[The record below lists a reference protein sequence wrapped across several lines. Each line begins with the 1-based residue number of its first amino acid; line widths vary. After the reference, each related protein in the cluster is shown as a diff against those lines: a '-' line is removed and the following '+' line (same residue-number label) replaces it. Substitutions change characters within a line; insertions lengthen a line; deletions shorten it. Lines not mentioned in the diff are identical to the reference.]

1 MGETTPGSGAT
12 LITLEGEETMPAS
25 AEATM
30 GRKKSG
36 SGPKLA
42 ATKIDR
48 DLIHKAKLIAADRG
62 EPMAGY
68 LSAIL
73 RPAVERDWAKM
84 VRKAGA
90 EPSSEE

>member
-1 MGETTPGSGAT
+1 MGETVSGSPAT
-12 LITLEGEETMPAS
+12 LITLESEETMPAIV
-25 AEATM
+25 EATM
-30 GRKKSG
+30 PRKKSG

-42 ATKIDR
+42 ATKVDR

-73 RPAVERDWAKM
+73 RPVVEKDWAKM
-84 VRKAGA
+84 IRKAG
-90 EPSSEE
+90 SEGTPES